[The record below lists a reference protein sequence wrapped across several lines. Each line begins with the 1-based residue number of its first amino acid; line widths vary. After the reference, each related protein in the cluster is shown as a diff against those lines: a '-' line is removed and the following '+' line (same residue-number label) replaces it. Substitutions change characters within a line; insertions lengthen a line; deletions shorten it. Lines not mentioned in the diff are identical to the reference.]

1 MASSMPSE
9 QLQLLIAGYI
19 LGDLDPDEAATFE
32 QLLAEN
38 PAMSIEVN
46 RMQKALEL
54 AYAPAEV
61 LPPARLRSAVLSPT
75 PPIQSISQPPA
86 RATQQTSF
94 SSGFPWGK
102 AAGVAAAFLLIS
114 LGINNYRLWQT
125 LQTVQAQRQ
134 QFEPL
139 TYALK
144 PTSPA
149 NSATATVI
157 VDPNTLEANLIVNDL
172 PLPPPGKVYVLWT
185 VLEEGAPLTTDDK
198 DAILTEVFEV
208 DADGDFAQ
216 TISVPD
222 VYRSEALITKV
233 AVTVEDADTP
243 QAHVGSPIL
252 ITDS

>member
-1 MASSMPSE
+1 MPSE

-38 PAMSIEVN
+38 PAMSIEVE

-61 LPPARLRSAVLSPT
+61 MPPVRLRSAVLSPSQL
-75 PPIQSISQPPA
+75 PPQPALQPSTKSTQP
-86 RATQQTSF
+86 TQQSV

-102 AAGVAAAFLLIS
+102 VAGAAAAVLLVS
-114 LGINNYRLWQT
+114 LGVSNYRLWQT
-125 LQTVQAQRQ
+125 LQIVQAQRQ
-134 QFEPL
+134 QFDPL
-139 TYALK
+139 TYSLK
-144 PTSPA
+144 STSPT
-149 NSATATVI
+149 NPATATVI
-157 VDPNTLEANLIVNDL
+157 VDPNTLEANLIVNNL
-172 PLPPPGKVYVLWT
+172 PPPPPGKVYVLWT
-185 VLEEGAPLTTDDK
+185 VLEKGAPLTTDNK
-198 DAILTEVFEV
+198 DAILTEVFQV

-233 AVTVEDADTP
+233 AVTVEDADRP
-243 QAHVGSPIL
+243 QAHVGAPIL
-252 ITDS
+252 ITGS